1 MPKIKGAREN
11 GGLEGFTVTEH
22 KGTLGRNDVLYLNF
36 GVGYK
41 CVYIHLSELI
51 KLCS

>member
-1 MPKIKGAREN
+1 MPKIKGARGN
-11 GGLEGFTVTEH
+11 GRMEGFTVPEH
-22 KGTLGRNDVLYLNF
+22 KGTFGRNDVLYLNF

-41 CVYIHLSELI
+41 GVYIHLSKLI